1 VAWGIWG
8 AYFPVIIQVM
18 VGTIWNGLSIIEGGY
33 FMAIFLRCVIRKPFY
48 EMQNPIPAASDITV
62 QELVGKNSPFLVLNL
77 YHL

>member
-1 VAWGIWG
+1 
-8 AYFPVIIQVM
+8 
-18 VGTIWNGLSIIEGGY
+18 
-33 FMAIFLRCVIRKPFY
+33 MAIFLRCVIRKPFY